1 MGLIKWL
8 LEKRKKWDDGEEEA
22 WDDIAYEQDELDIHN
37 REERHKY
44 INECLAQIKDAS
56 QEIQILSGEYN
67 VVTSYLTDMEEI
79 ERLPGQE
86 QEILKEI
93 CTKIV
98 TLSEDKVSYEE
109 RKSRMPDELYRSM
122 SRREE
127 DAEEGIHKID
137 EAEKYQALIK
147 QDMRKLDSEKSAYHY
162 RRNELRNELL
172 NLRGMTM
179 IILGAIAFCF
189 LLLFILQAAL
199 SFDTRLGYLLA
210 GAGAAI
216 VITFIYFRYAN
227 AEREL
232 TQVTQAIGRL
242 VQLHNTVKI
251 RYVNNTGLLDY
262 LYTKYGVDSGAQL
275 QDLWKQ
281 YQEEKEERRKFR
293 RTELELDLYQTEL
306 MEHLKQYN
314 ITEPRRWLNQAL
326 AIIEPK
332 EMVEIRHELIVRRQS
347 LRKRMDYNKDVAG
360 SARDEIMDVVKK
372 YPEYADEIQ
381 GMVDRYEKMY

>member
-1 MGLIKWL
+1 
-8 LEKRKKWDDGEEEA
+8 
-22 WDDIAYEQDELDIHN
+22 
-37 REERHKY
+37 
-44 INECLAQIKDAS
+44 
-56 QEIQILSGEYN
+56 
-67 VVTSYLTDMEEI
+67 
-79 ERLPGQE
+79 
-86 QEILKEI
+86 
-93 CTKIV
+93 
-98 TLSEDKVSYEE
+98 
-109 RKSRMPDELYRSM
+109 
-122 SRREE
+122 
-127 DAEEGIHKID
+127 
-137 EAEKYQALIK
+137 
-147 QDMRKLDSEKSAYHY
+147 
-162 RRNELRNELL
+162 
-172 NLRGMTM
+172 M

-275 QDLWKQ
+275 QSRWKQ

-360 SARDEIMDVVKK
+360 SARDEIMDVVTK

>member
-8 LEKRKKWDDGEEEA
+8 LEKRKKWDEGEEEA

-44 INECLAQIKDAS
+44 INECLAQMKDAS

-275 QDLWKQ
+275 QSRWKQ
-281 YQEEKEERRKFR
+281 DQEEKE
-293 RTELELDLYQTEL
+293 DD
-306 MEHLKQYN
+306 
-314 ITEPRRWLNQAL
+314 NQW
-326 AIIEPK
+326 
-332 EMVEIRHELIVRRQS
+332 
-347 LRKRMDYNKDVAG
+347 Y
-360 SARDEIMDVVKK
+360 
-372 YPEYADEIQ
+372 
-381 GMVDRYEKMY
+381 